1 MPRYTPV
8 VIEKDEHGNERSYD
22 LFSRLLKD
30 RIIML
35 DTDVNSDSAS
45 IITASLLF
53 LQSED
58 KKAPIH
64 FYINSPGGSVI
75 AGMQIYDTMKMISC
89 PVHTYVLGQA
99 ASMGSFLAS
108 SGDKRYM
115 SQYSRHMMHMVSSG
129 NQGQILDMEVEME
142 ETRVLNEML
151 MGIYSENTGQ
161 SAKKIKKDIQR
172 NLYLS
177 AEKSIAYGLADAVI
191 PLKKFKEPQ
200 ANTLSAE
207 ILEPKNEPV

>member
-1 MPRYTPV
+1 MPRHIPTI
-8 VIEKDEHGNERSYD
+8 IEKLEDGRERYAD
-22 LFSRLLKD
+22 LYSRLMVD

-58 KKAPIH
+58 KKAPVH

-75 AGMQIYDTMKMISC
+75 SGMQIYDTMKMISC
-89 PVHTYVLGQA
+89 PVYTYVLGQA

-115 SQYSRHMMHMVSSG
+115 SKYSRHMMHMVSSG
-129 NQGQILDMEVEME
+129 NQGQILDMEVEMQ

-151 MGIYSENTGQ
+151 MDIYSENTGQ
-161 SAKKIKKDIQR
+161 SSKKIKKDIQR

-177 AEKSIAYGLADAVI
+177 AEKSIEYGLADAII
-191 PLKKFKEPQ
+191 PVKPKEMSSNNLPP
-200 ANTLSAE
+200 E
-207 ILEPKNEPV
+207 GDRRKN